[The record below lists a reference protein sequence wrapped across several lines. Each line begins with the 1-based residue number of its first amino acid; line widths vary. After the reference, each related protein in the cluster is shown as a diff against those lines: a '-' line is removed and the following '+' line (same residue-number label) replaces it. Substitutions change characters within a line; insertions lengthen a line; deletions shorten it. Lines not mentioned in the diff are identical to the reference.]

1 MEGPQ
6 YNQRLSKNGRTNKK
20 AQNELKWK
28 DIHRTMD

>member
-6 YNQRLSKNGRTNKK
+6 YNQRMSKNGRNNKK

-28 DIHRTMD
+28 NL